1 MKRASAAL
9 AVASGLAFCSLPAL
23 TLAMGSGGMG
33 GGGMPGGGQGM
44 NTVPTGPEYDPQV
57 EYQRGTQDLQAG
69 KYRDAVTD
77 FEHVTEVAPRSANGW
92 LMLGEA
98 KEGAGDERGAQ
109 KAYERSVKI
118 DDTSVQA
125 HRELALAY
133 VKLNQ
138 MDKAHAQLAGLQSKA
153 TACGDSCS
161 DAADLKAAIAAI
173 QAAMPTAGA
182 APAPAASNDVATHL
196 SVATPQAGDGAY
208 VRAVSLINERR
219 WDDALASLDKA
230 ETALGPH
237 PDILTYKG
245 YVWRKKGDWARA
257 EDFYRQALALDPGHR
272 GATEYYGELKVLKG
286 DMAGAKAMLARLD
299 GVCTYGCAEAVEL
312 RLWIDHGG
320 DPAA

>member
-1 MKRASAAL
+1 MKRASVAL
-9 AVASGLAFCSLPAL
+9 VVASSLALCSVPAL

-33 GGGMPGGGQGM
+33 GGGMPSGGGGM
-44 NTVPTGPEYDPQV
+44 NSMPAGPEYDPQV
-57 EYQRGTQDLQAG
+57 EYQHGTADLQAG
-69 KYRDAVTD
+69 KYKDAATD
-77 FEHVTEVAPRSANGW
+77 FEHVTEVAPKSANAW

-98 KEGAGDERGAQ
+98 KEGAGDEKGAQ
-109 KAYERSVKI
+109 RAYERSVKL
-118 DDTSVQA
+118 DGTSVQA
-125 HRELALAY
+125 HRELALSEI
-133 VKLNQ
+133 KLNQ
-138 MDKAHAQLAGLQSKA
+138 MDKAHAELADLQTKA
-153 TACGDSCS
+153 ASCGDSCP

-173 QAAMPTAGA
+173 QAAMPGGA
-182 APAPAASNDVATHL
+182 APAASNDAATHL

-219 WDDALASLDKA
+219 WDEALASLDKA

-245 YVWRKKGDWARA
+245 YVWRRKGDWAKA
-257 EDFYRQALALDPGHR
+257 EDFYRQALAIDPNHR

-286 DMAGAKAMLARLD
+286 DVAGAKAMLARLD
-299 GVCTYGCAEAVEL
+299 RVCTYGCAEAVEL